1 MSHNSTCHCP
11 RLPAAILPLHNAS
24 LALLGPAP
32 FDVLVKQS
40 KVFSCPQNQD
50 TPPVPPSSST
60 STQSVHLL
68 SEDLLQFLSKPVS
81 AEENWTVD
89 IDKPTDVTEDAHDDI
104 SGAEPDRLTLEEGLA
119 LLHEIESNPSAW
131 PAAIQSHVLMDI
143 WHAMACIKISKEH
156 GFR

>member
-1 MSHNSTCHCP
+1 
-11 RLPAAILPLHNAS
+11 
-24 LALLGPAP
+24 
-32 FDVLVKQS
+32 
-40 KVFSCPQNQD
+40 
-50 TPPVPPSSST
+50 
-60 STQSVHLL
+60 
-68 SEDLLQFLSKPVS
+68 LLQFLSKPVS